1 MHYGAYTENDTRTT
15 RKSLVEAL
23 FGMNSVS
30 DGLFD
35 QFKNW
40 YEKRHDYARAWKQRT
55 GGPVVATM
63 CTYTPEELLIGAGM
77 LPVRVLG
84 AHEPQNVSEPHIF
97 GMFCPF
103 CRDSL
108 AQGLL
113 GRFDYAEGVTLT
125 QSCIQY
131 RQTFTS
137 WRMHVPTVQ
146 WDYYCPMPNDV
157 QSPHARKL
165 HYAEIERFREF
176 LGQLTGKPLT
186 DAKLNEAIGTV
197 NENRRLL
204 RQLFEY
210 RKADN
215 PRVTGLEAIYA
226 SITAQFVDKR
236 EHNAELKKVLAALPK
251 RSMNREQGVRLMTI
265 GSENDDCGFMAMVES
280 VGATIVIDDQC
291 SGTRYFWNEAAVNGN
306 PVKAIAD
313 RYCDRPACPTKDY
326 PDHTRFDHVLKLA
339 KDYNAQAA
347 VFLQQ
352 KFCDPHEGDYPDLKR
367 HLEDNG
373 VPTLFLEFDITN
385 PIGPFRIRIEAFLE
399 TLREDDLF

>member
-1 MHYGAYTENDTRTT
+1 M
-15 RKSLVEAL
+15 
-23 FGMNSVS
+23 S

-55 GGPVVATM
+55 GGQVVATM
-63 CTYTPEELLIGAGM
+63 CTYTPEELLIAADM

-113 GRFDYAEGVTLT
+113 GRFDYAQGVTLT

-131 RQTFTS
+131 RQTFSS
-137 WRMHVPTVQ
+137 WRMHVPTVE

-157 QSPHARKL
+157 QSPHAKKA
-165 HYAEIERFREF
+165 HYAEIGRFREF
-176 LGQLTGKPLT
+176 LAQLTGKPLT
-186 DAKLNEAIGTV
+186 DEKLNDAVELV

-204 RQLFEY
+204 RQLYEY

-215 PRVTGLEAIYA
+215 PPVTGLEAIYA
-226 SITAQFVDKR
+226 ALSAQFTDKR
-236 EHNAELKKVLAALPK
+236 EHNAELKKVLERLPNRK
-251 RSMNREQGVRLMTI
+251 MEREQGVRLMTI

-291 SGTRYFWNEAAVNGN
+291 SGTRYFWNEAKHDGN

-313 RYCDRPACPTKDY
+313 RYCERPACPTKDY
-326 PDHTRFDHVLKLA
+326 PEHTRFDHVLRLA
-339 KDYNAQAA
+339 KDYNARAA

>member
-1 MHYGAYTENDTRTT
+1 M
-15 RKSLVEAL
+15 
-23 FGMNSVS
+23 S

-35 QFKNW
+35 QFKHW
-40 YEKRHDYARAWKQRT
+40 YEKRHDYARAWKQHT
-55 GGPVVATM
+55 GGQVVATM
-63 CTYTPEELLIGAGM
+63 CTYTPEELLIAANM

-113 GRFDYAEGVTLT
+113 GRFDYAQGVTLT

-131 RQTFTS
+131 RQTFGS
-137 WRMHVPTVQ
+137 WRMHVPTVE

-157 QSPHARKL
+157 QSPHAKKA
-165 HYAEIERFREF
+165 HYAEIAKFREF
-176 LGQLTGKPLT
+176 LAQLTGKPLSDAMLT
-186 DAKLNEAIGTV
+186 DALALV

-204 RQLFEY
+204 RQVYEY

-215 PRVTGLEAIYA
+215 PPVTGLEAVYA
-226 SITAQFVDKR
+226 ALTAQFVDKR
-236 EHNAELKKVLAALPK
+236 EHNAELKKVLASLPTRK
-251 RSMNREQGVRLMTI
+251 MERAQGVRLMTI
-265 GSENDDCGFMAMVES
+265 GSENDDCSFMAMVES

-291 SGTRYFWNEAAVNGN
+291 SGTRYFWNEAKLNGN
-306 PVKAIAD
+306 PVQAIAD
-313 RYCDRPACPTKDY
+313 RYCERPACPTKDY
-326 PDHTRFDHVLKLA
+326 PDHTRFDHVLQLA
-339 KDYNAQAA
+339 KDYKAQAA

-367 HLEDNG
+367 HLEDHG

>member
-1 MHYGAYTENDTRTT
+1 M
-15 RKSLVEAL
+15 
-23 FGMNSVS
+23 S
-30 DGLFD
+30 DQLFD
-35 QFKNW
+35 QFKTW

-55 GGPVVATM
+55 GGQVVATM
-63 CTYTPEELLIGAGM
+63 CTYTPEELLIAAGM

-113 GRFDYAEGVTLT
+113 GRFDYCEGVTLT

-131 RQTFTS
+131 RQAFGS

-157 QSPHARKL
+157 QSPHARKA
-165 HYAEIERFREF
+165 HSGEVQRFREF
-176 LGQLTGKPLT
+176 LEQLTGQKLT
-186 DAKLNEAIGTV
+186 DDKLNAAIALV
-197 NENRRLL
+197 DENRRLL
-204 RQLFEY
+204 RQIYDY
-210 RKADN
+210 RKEAN
-215 PRVTGLEAIYA
+215 PKVTGTEAVYA
-226 SITAQFVDKR
+226 ALTAQFVDKA
-236 EHNAELKKVLAALPK
+236 EHNAAMKQVLAALPGRK
-251 RSMNREQGVRLMTI
+251 MDREEGIRFMTI
-265 GSENDDCGFMAMVES
+265 GSENDDIAFMNMVES
-280 VGATIVIDDQC
+280 VGSTIVIDDQC
-291 SGTRYFWNEAAVNGN
+291 SGTRYFWNESKPNGN
-306 PVKAIAD
+306 PVKTIAE

-326 PDHTRFDHVLKLA
+326 PSHTRFDHVLNLA
-339 KDYNAQAA
+339 KDYNATAA
-347 VFLQQ
+347 IFLQQ

-367 HLEDNG
+367 HLESNG
-373 VPTLFLEFDITN
+373 IPTLFLEFDITN